1 MDAIEEFSNPN
12 NRTVVDNALFAYNV
26 TFTYLSELTVAEED
40 SAMYVC
46 DESVFGTYESLTQ
59 LFLLYTDFE
68 AWRHREKL
76 LNNVKP
82 IIFSHV
88 EILELIYPASYACQ
102 NLNSEIYTK
111 LETYNDVVT
120 ADDSNN
126 LILMNALKNLGTI
139 FHEMLQIDTCFSTW
153 DGECAGERLAKTTFA
168 LIDPAIIED
177 WNTLESD
184 GFF

>member
-88 EILELIYPASYACQ
+88 EILELIYPASYAC
-102 NLNSEIYTK
+102 
-111 LETYNDVVT
+111 
-120 ADDSNN
+120 
-126 LILMNALKNLGTI
+126 
-139 FHEMLQIDTCFSTW
+139 
-153 DGECAGERLAKTTFA
+153 
-168 LIDPAIIED
+168 
-177 WNTLESD
+177 
-184 GFF
+184 

>member
-1 MDAIEEFSNPN
+1 M
-12 NRTVVDNALFAYNV
+12 
-26 TFTYLSELTVAEED
+26 
-40 SAMYVC
+40 
-46 DESVFGTYESLTQ
+46 
-59 LFLLYTDFE
+59 
-68 AWRHREKL
+68 
-76 LNNVKP
+76 
-82 IIFSHV
+82 
-88 EILELIYPASYACQ
+88 
-102 NLNSEIYTK
+102 
-111 LETYNDVVT
+111 T

>member
-1 MDAIEEFSNPN
+1 M
-12 NRTVVDNALFAYNV
+12 
-26 TFTYLSELTVAEED
+26 
-40 SAMYVC
+40 
-46 DESVFGTYESLTQ
+46 
-59 LFLLYTDFE
+59 LYTDFE

-111 LETYNDVVT
+111 LEAYNDVVT

-139 FHEMLQIDTCFSTW
+139 FHEML
-153 DGECAGERLAKTTFA
+153 
-168 LIDPAIIED
+168 
-177 WNTLESD
+177 
-184 GFF
+184 